1 MKNTKDNPIEE
12 ERKLASIVFTDIK
25 GYTALMEKD
34 EANALKTVTIF
45 EKITREI
52 CLKHNGNLINFM
64 GDGALLIFD
73 NCIDALDFAV
83 EIQTRFIV
91 DEKIQH
97 RVGINTG
104 EVVLKDGNVYGD
116 SVNVAAR
123 IESLGVPG
131 VVLISDTTY
140 RLIKNKKKFAFKS
153 MGKFHFKNK
162 KDLMEVIA
170 VVNEPLT
177 IPHRKDLKG
186 KTEEKIFPK
195 WWLLVT
201 LAAVFVLGF
210 VGIQLSRNATSQ
222 AKTWNGNWD
231 IQVVDDNKRF
241 QGELKMDKVE
251 DGLNGVAT
259 IWYNQS
265 QDVGF
270 DIILEDIAEG
280 NNKNTLSGTFKS
292 NLISADTLKGRFELK
307 MMPSYQ
313 EFEGD
318 FLSVGGKSSFQWKG
332 NRK

>member
-1 MKNTKDNPIEE
+1 MKNTNENTVEE

-25 GYTALMEKD
+25 GYTALMEND
-34 EANALKTVTIF
+34 EAKALKTVAIF

-52 CLKHNGNLINFM
+52 CSKYNGNLINFM

-131 VVLISDTTY
+131 VVLISDTTL
-140 RLIKNKKKFAFKS
+140 RLIKNKKKFSFKS

-170 VVNEPLT
+170 VTNEPLT
-177 IPHRKDLKG
+177 IPQRKDLKG
-186 KTEEKIFPK
+186 KTEEKKFSK
-195 WWLLVT
+195 WWLMVSI
-201 LAAVFVLGF
+201 AAIFVLGF
-210 VGIQLSRNATSQ
+210 IGIQLSKNAISQ
-222 AKTWNGNWD
+222 VKTWEGTWD
-231 IQVVDDNKRF
+231 ITAESDKNRIP
-241 QGELKMDKVE
+241 GELKMNKSDNKLS
-251 DGLNGVAT
+251 GMAT
-259 IWYNQS
+259 IWYNKA
-265 QDVGF
+265 QDVYF
-270 DIILEDIAEG
+270 DFKLENVVELKDQ
-280 NNKNTLSGTFKS
+280 NKITGKYKS
-292 NLISADTLKGRFELK
+292 NILNPDTLRGIFELS
-307 MMPSYQ
+307 MMPSFK
-313 EFEGD
+313 EFEGI
-318 FLSVGGKSSFQWKG
+318 FLTSDGKPSFQWKG
-332 NRK
+332 TRK